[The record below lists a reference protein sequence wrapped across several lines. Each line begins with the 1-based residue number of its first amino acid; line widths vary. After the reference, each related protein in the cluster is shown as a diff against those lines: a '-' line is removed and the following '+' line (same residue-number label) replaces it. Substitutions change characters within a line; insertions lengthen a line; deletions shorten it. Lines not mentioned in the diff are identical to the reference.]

1 MIRRPPIATRTDT
14 LFPDTRRFRA
24 GVDRAALALR
34 RLGEAD
40 RILRVPA
47 ARFGLA
53 AEHDATDALPFQAVL
68 ERTLGL
74 QFAIGIAEDDIGS
87 VSCNL
92 DRKSTRL
99 NSSH

>member
-1 MIRRPPIATRTDT
+1 MRISAWSSDVGPSDLQPFV
-14 LFPDTRRFRA
+14 LELPFEVL

-53 AEHDATDALPFQAVL
+53 AEHDATDALPFEAVL

-92 DRKSTRL
+92 ARIFQ
-99 NSSH
+99 